1 MSKEEILAAL
11 NLGTGDTGI
20 GVGKHGSDSRV
31 GLAKDLVE
39 AMEKDL
45 EKLKRQAENI
55 QTRKTLATKGG
66 VIDDTTEEERERELA
81 EQMQRDLTGLG
92 THVIHA
98 SPRRF
103 QVMRH

>member
-1 MSKEEILAAL
+1 MGMGE
-11 NLGTGDTGI
+11 TGI

-55 QTRKTLATKGG
+55 SLRKTLATKGG
-66 VIDDTTEEERERELA
+66 VVDDKTEEEHEQELA
-81 EQMQRDLTGLG
+81 EQMNRDLTGFG

-98 SPRRF
+98 SPKRF